1 MDSDQERTPQA
12 RDLAEEALV
21 RLALALGSHV
31 SKIVIIG
38 GLNPSFLTNSP
49 PVPHL
54 GTTDVDVLLEVG
66 FVYEREEMSFSW
78 LEVGLRK
85 AGFWPHVSGSQPW
98 RWYTKLNGMLVK
110 LELLCDTYDSPGQE
124 IALPGCDTVVA
135 QNLKGPRPALLD
147 SVQRSVS
154 VPAEVRSDFPDA
166 PDSVIVRFAG
176 LGGYV
181 MSKAAAVVARG
192 ADKDYYDLVFVLIY
206 NSEGGPAGAA
216 QAVHNVMKLDA
227 AAAFDSQVA
236 AALGLY
242 AGPDSRPAEVFA
254 EQMQLSGD
262 STDLDVLVQDAV
274 GAAIACA
281 QALATLAA
289 EWRD

>member
-1 MDSDQERTPQA
+1 M
-12 RDLAEEALV
+12 
-21 RLALALGSHV
+21 
-31 SKIVIIG
+31 SKIVTIG

-78 LEVGLRK
+78 REVGLRK

-192 ADKDYYDLVFVLIY
+192 TDKDYYDLVFVLIY
-206 NSEGGPAGAA
+206 NGEGGPAGDAW
-216 QAVHNVMKLDA
+216 AVHNVMPPPRSTRRWQRRLLCTPA
-227 AAAFDSQVA
+227 LTVA
-236 AALGLY
+236 RRRYSL
-242 AGPDSRPAEVFA
+242 SRCNPRGIQLTWRYSFKT
-254 EQMQLSGD
+254 LSGLRSRARRHWQHLLRNGVI
-262 STDLDVLVQDAV
+262 ST
-274 GAAIACA
+274 
-281 QALATLAA
+281 
-289 EWRD
+289 